1 MSISTQFLHTI
12 QPVSEDRPAEAVARE
27 ILALIR
33 SEYRYTVA
41 DLCRIF
47 CCERQWIEDFFVPN
61 IRHIHVNHFFMSYN
75 ARGLHLRRQVRL
87 CHTLLRSHLPDPL
100 ARYISPSVQIDD
112 LQVFASPRYVI
123 FPYFICLYHIL

>member
-61 IRHIHVNHFFMSYN
+61 IVKHSALEFVPVMY
-75 ARGLHLRRQVRL
+75 
-87 CHTLLRSHLPDPL
+87 
-100 ARYISPSVQIDD
+100 DD
-112 LQVFASPRYVI
+112 LLHPYPPLFVFIQFS
-123 FPYFICLYHIL
+123 